1 MSPDPV
7 GAGYRIWK
15 IVDRGPVSFLY
26 PISYL
31 LSSAAE
37 AALADGVR
45 VGRGF
50 TRIFSS
56 LRKSEKCIE

>member
-7 GAGYRIWK
+7 GAAYRIWK

-45 VGRGF
+45 EVLDYPDFSVRYGRV
-50 TRIFSS
+50 
-56 LRKSEKCIE
+56 K